1 MKKNGSELSFQTV
14 FGHIK
19 AVVYLILIL
28 KKTYFLYFLLFIL
41 NLRPVHKLGFLWSI
55 IVVKLEV
62 IH

>member
-19 AVVYLILIL
+19 AVGYLILIL

-41 NLRPVHKLGFLWSI
+41 NLRPVHKLGFL
-55 IVVKLEV
+55 
-62 IH
+62 